1 MKNVLLAVALTLAG
15 SVAFAGSC
23 PCEKAEA
30 VVTKTVTVTREVVAR
45 PVVAVRGL
53 RARVAARRAAR
64 LEARAA
70 RAECVA
76 AACAA
81 ACGCEAAPAE

>member
-15 SVAFAGSC
+15 SVAFGGDC
-23 PCEKAEA
+23 PCEKAER
-30 VVTKTVTVTREVVAR
+30 VVTKTVVTTTEVVKT
-45 PVVAVRGL
+45 PVRVVGGL

-64 LEARAA
+64 LEVRQQ

-81 ACGCEAAPAE
+81 DCGCEAASAE